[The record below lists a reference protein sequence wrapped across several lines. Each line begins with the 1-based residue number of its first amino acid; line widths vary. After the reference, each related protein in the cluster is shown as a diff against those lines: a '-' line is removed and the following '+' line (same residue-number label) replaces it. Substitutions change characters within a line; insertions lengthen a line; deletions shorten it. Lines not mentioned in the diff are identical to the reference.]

1 MPDKKPSMSDL
12 LKQKQEKQ
20 QETYYQKHQKAQ
32 KGKPALGKEI
42 NLGKNGSNK

>member
-1 MPDKKPSMSDL
+1 MTDKKPSMSDL

>member
-1 MPDKKPSMSDL
+1 MADEKPSMSDL